1 MIKIDK
7 ALVNYIILRLDT
19 AEVVCHPM
27 EIDTSMVSDHR
38 RYIKYQKLVAI
49 IQPVL
54 KQKQTV
60 KNTTAIFIIIII
72 QKMDT
77 INK

>member
-38 RYIKYQKLVAI
+38 RYIKISKACCHY
-49 IQPVL
+49 
-54 KQKQTV
+54 
-60 KNTTAIFIIIII
+60 TTSFET
-72 QKMDT
+72 KT
-77 INK
+77 NRKKYNNYFHNYHYTENGHN